1 MTRIWE
7 WDLVSLPLYTVL
19 FPSPLLTMPF
29 TAVTSANRTIVGSIF
44 TAIFLAILNNKLS
57 GELQKHLVPQVLQ
70 AGLPA
75 KSIPTLLTAVSTGTQ
90 SALEAV
96 PGMTSKILAVANA
109 GASTSFAAAYAYVYY
124 TAVALGIVSCL
135 AALST
140 RDFDQYLT
148 NHVSRQIYH
157 KKETKE
163 DILDLITKTQV
174 QPQAE
179 GIEMA

>member
-44 TAIFLAILNNKLS
+44 TAIFLAILNNKLP

-157 KKETKE
+157 KKRRRRTFW
-163 DILDLITKTQV
+163 T
-174 QPQAE
+174 
-179 GIEMA
+179 